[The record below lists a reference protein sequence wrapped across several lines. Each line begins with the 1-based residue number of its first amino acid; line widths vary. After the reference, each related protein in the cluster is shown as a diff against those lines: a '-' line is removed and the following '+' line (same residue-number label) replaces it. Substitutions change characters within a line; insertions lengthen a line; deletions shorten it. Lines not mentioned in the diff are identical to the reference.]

1 MTKGLTRDGLMA
13 FYRAMAAH
21 FGPSGW
27 WPANS
32 PFEVMVGAI
41 LTQNTAWANAAKAIE
56 NLKANG
62 LLSLEAI
69 ERSSEE
75 EVARVIRSSGAF
87 NQKAK
92 RLKAFVFYLIRRFGG
107 SLEEMG
113 RVKTSELREELL
125 KTHGIGPETA
135 DTILLYAVGKPVF
148 VIDAYTKRILANH
161 GLIAP
166 DMPYEALR
174 GCFERNLEP
183 EVALFRE
190 FHAQIVL
197 TGKHFCRKR
206 PLCFSCPLE
215 PFLERHGAGVD
226 EPETREQAC
235 LSLPC

>member
-1 MTKGLTRDGLMA
+1 MRPGFTRDGFMA
-13 FYRAMAAH
+13 LYRAMTAH

-41 LTQNTAWANAAKAIE
+41 LTQNTAWANAHKAIE

-75 EVARVIRSSGAF
+75 GLARVIRSSGAF

-92 RLKAFVFYLIRRFGG
+92 RLKAFVSYLIQRFGG
-107 SLEEMG
+107 SLEEM
-113 RVKTSELREELL
+113 RQVETAKLRDELL

-161 GLIAP
+161 CLITP

-206 PLCFSCPLE
+206 PVCFSCPLE
-215 PFLERHGAGVD
+215 PFLEQGRAGID

-235 LSLPC
+235 ISLPC

>member
-13 FYRAMAAH
+13 LYRAMTAH

-41 LTQNTAWANAAKAIE
+41 LTQNTAWANAHKAIE

-75 EVARVIRSSGAF
+75 GLARVIRSSGAF

-92 RLKAFVFYLIRRFGG
+92 RLKTFVSYLIQRFGG
-107 SLEEMG
+107 SLEEMMQ
-113 RVKTSELREELL
+113 VETAKLREELL

-161 GLIAP
+161 GLITQ
-166 DMPYEALR
+166 DVPYEALR
-174 GCFERNLEP
+174 GCFECNLEP

>member
-1 MTKGLTRDGLMA
+1 MTMGLTRDGLMA
-13 FYRAMAAH
+13 LYRAMTAH

-75 EVARVIRSSGAF
+75 GLARVIRSSGAF

-92 RLKAFVFYLIRRFGG
+92 RLKAFVSYLIQRFGG
-107 SLEEMG
+107 SLEKMRQVETA
-113 RVKTSELREELL
+113 KLREELL

-135 DTILLYAVGKPVF
+135 DTILLYGLGKPVF

-161 GLIAP
+161 GLITQ
-166 DMPYEALR
+166 DVPYEALR
-174 GCFERNLEP
+174 GCFECNLEP

-215 PFLERHGAGVD
+215 PFLEQGRAGVD
-226 EPETREQAC
+226 EPETRKQTC

>member
-1 MTKGLTRDGLMA
+1 MTPGFTRDGFMA
-13 FYRAMAAH
+13 LYRAMMAH

-41 LTQNTAWANAAKAIE
+41 LTQNTAWANAHKAIE

-75 EVARVIRSSGAF
+75 GLARVIRSSGAF

-92 RLKAFVFYLIRRFGG
+92 KLKAFVFYLIRRFGG

-113 RVKTSELREELL
+113 RVKTPELREELL

-206 PLCFSCPLE
+206 PLCLCCPLE
-215 PFLERHGAGVD
+215 PFLEQRGAGLD
-226 EPETREQAC
+226 EPETREQTC

>member
-1 MTKGLTRDGLMA
+1 MRPGFTRDGFMA
-13 FYRAMAAH
+13 LYRAMTAH

-41 LTQNTAWANAAKAIE
+41 LTQNTAWANAHKAIE
-56 NLKANG
+56 SLKANG

-75 EVARVIRSSGAF
+75 GLARVIRSSGAF

-92 RLKAFVFYLIRRFGG
+92 RLKTFVSYLIHRFGG

-113 RVKTSELREELL
+113 RVETAKLRDELL

-161 GLIAP
+161 CLITP

-174 GCFERNLEP
+174 GCFECNLEP

-206 PLCFSCPLE
+206 PVCFSCPLG
-215 PFLERHGAGVD
+215 PFLERHGAGGD
-226 EPETREQAC
+226 ELETREQAC
-235 LSLPC
+235 ILLPC

>member
-1 MTKGLTRDGLMA
+1 MRPGFTRDGFMA
-13 FYRAMAAH
+13 LYRAMTAH

-41 LTQNTAWANAAKAIE
+41 LTQNTAWANAHKAIE
-56 NLKANG
+56 SLKANG

-75 EVARVIRSSGAF
+75 GLARVIRSSGAF

-92 RLKAFVFYLIRRFGG
+92 RLKTFVSYLIHRFGG

-113 RVKTSELREELL
+113 RVETAKLRDELL

-161 GLIAP
+161 CLITP

-174 GCFERNLEP
+174 GCFECNLEP

-206 PLCFSCPLE
+206 PVCFSCPLE
-215 PFLERHGAGVD
+215 PFLERHGVGGD

-235 LSLPC
+235 ISLPC

>member
-13 FYRAMAAH
+13 LYRAMAVH

-41 LTQNTAWANAAKAIE
+41 LTQNTAWANAHKAIE
-56 NLKANG
+56 NLKAEG

-75 EVARVIRSSGAF
+75 GLARVIRSSGAF

-92 RLKAFVFYLIRRFGG
+92 RLKVFVSYLIQRFGG

-113 RVKTSELREELL
+113 LVETAQLRDELL

-161 GLIAP
+161 GLITP
-166 DMPYEALR
+166 EMPYEALR
-174 GCFERNLEP
+174 ECFECNLEH

-197 TGKHFCRKR
+197 TGKHFCRKH
-206 PLCFSCPLE
+206 PVCFSCPLE
-215 PFLERHGAGVD
+215 PFLERHGVGGD

>member
-1 MTKGLTRDGLMA
+1 MRPGFTRDGFMA
-13 FYRAMAAH
+13 LYRAMTAH

-41 LTQNTAWANAAKAIE
+41 LTQNTAWANAHKAIE

-75 EVARVIRSSGAF
+75 WLARVIHSSGAF

-92 RLKAFVFYLIRRFGG
+92 RLKAFVSYLIQRFGG

-113 RVKTSELREELL
+113 QVETAKLREELL

-161 GLIAP
+161 CLITQ
-166 DMPYEALR
+166 DVPYEALR
-174 GCFERNLEP
+174 GCFECNLEP

-215 PFLERHGAGVD
+215 PFLEQRRAGVD
-226 EPETREQAC
+226 EPETRKQTC

>member
-1 MTKGLTRDGLMA
+1 MA
-13 FYRAMAAH
+13 LYRAMAVH

-41 LTQNTAWANAAKAIE
+41 LTQNTAWANAHKAIE

-75 EVARVIRSSGAF
+75 GLARVIRSSGAF

-92 RLKAFVFYLIRRFGG
+92 KLKAFVFYLIRRFGG

-113 RVKTSELREELL
+113 RVKTPELREELL

-206 PLCFSCPLE
+206 PLCLCCPLE
-215 PFLERHGAGVD
+215 PFLEQRGAGLD
-226 EPETREQAC
+226 EPETREQTC